1 MLFNLIRRPSSGSYQ
16 INHFLSKITESLKN
30 KNQITITIDEVPV
43 AARGILYI
51 YKINMSGNF
60 YFSDYFYLFIKTYMK
75 SNEYFTKFC
84 LIFEFVSKQKKIHIY
99 KKIVYG
105 N

>member
-30 KNQITITIDEVPV
+30 KNQITIDEVPV

-51 YKINMSGNF
+51 YKNKYERKPLF
-60 YFSDYFYLFIKTYMK
+60 FRLFLFI
-75 SNEYFTKFC
+75 
-84 LIFEFVSKQKKIHIY
+84 Y
-99 KKIVYG
+99 K
-105 N
+105 NL